1 MQLNA
6 TMIKRA
12 CVMAVIVGPVLIAIN
27 QGAELVAGA
36 GVSYFKAALTMVVP
50 FMVSLISS
58 ALAARERV
66 VAENAA
72 AQEFAA
78 VEEARR
84 VMGAIL
90 QNARKVNQVSTE
102 RQMMMDGIVRSV
114 QQLQVAID
122 GRRAG
127 DQQQTVD
134 EIVAALGEMSRKVDA
149 AVEGSAINI
158 RLAEGAAEA
167 LHAGHRRSA

>member
-12 CVMAVIVGPVLIAIN
+12 CVMAAIVGPVLIAIN
-27 QGAELVAGA
+27 QGAELAAG
-36 GVSYFKAALTMVVP
+36 GGLSYFKAALTMVVP
-50 FMVSLISS
+50 FLVSLISS

-66 VAENAA
+66 DAEQAA
-72 AQEFAA
+72 AREFAA

-84 VMGAIL
+84 AMSAIL
-90 QNARKVNQVSTE
+90 SNARKVNQVSTE
-102 RQMMMDGIVRSV
+102 RQQMMDGIVQSV

-122 GRRAG
+122 GRRSE
-127 DQQQTVD
+127 DQKQSVD
-134 EIVAALGEMSRKVDA
+134 AIVATLDVMRSKVDA

-158 RLAEGAAEA
+158 RLAEGAAAA
-167 LHAGHRRSA
+167 LQPGRRGHA